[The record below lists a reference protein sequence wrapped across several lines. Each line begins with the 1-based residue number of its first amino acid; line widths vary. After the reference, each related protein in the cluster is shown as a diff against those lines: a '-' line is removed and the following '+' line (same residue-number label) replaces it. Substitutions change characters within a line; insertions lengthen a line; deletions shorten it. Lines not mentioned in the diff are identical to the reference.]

1 MIKASVLGGDE
12 RCGGKL
18 ESDWDMGSVTAKG
31 SLSLPKME
39 TET

>member
-1 MIKASVLGGDE
+1 MRDVEGSWRATWE
-12 RCGGKL
+12 M
-18 ESDWDMGSVTAKG
+18 ESATPKG